1 MEVFGILIL
10 FGLAG
15 MAFWV
20 LIFLVTVIPGW
31 IAMGARDI
39 FRELT
44 GKTTHGDVVDE
55 H

>member
-1 MEVFGILIL
+1 MEVIGILLLFGI
-10 FGLAG
+10 AG

-20 LIFLVTVIPGW
+20 LIFLVTILPGW

-44 GKTTHGDVVDE
+44 GKTGAGEAHSK
-55 H
+55 